1 AAGPD
6 PAARP
11 ARRGL
16 DRVGRTGALA
26 MTGSRADFPSSTSH
40 DQETTMSTITPESTL
55 ADLVIA
61 RPELAARFD
70 ELGLDYCCGGAS
82 TLAVATDRAGLELQA
97 TIAQLESV
105 PTAAP
110 TTPAWAD
117 LGELVDWIE
126 ATHHAY
132 LHQALPGL
140 TALAD
145 KVAAVHGANHPELT
159 ELATLV
165 HEIRADLEP
174 HLAKEEQV
182 LFPMIRELAVAAEV
196 P

>member
-1 AAGPD
+1 
-6 PAARP
+6 
-11 ARRGL
+11 
-16 DRVGRTGALA
+16 
-26 MTGSRADFPSSTSH
+26 
-40 DQETTMSTITPESTL
+40 MSTITPESTL

-70 ELGLDYCCGGAS
+70 QLGLDYCCGGAS
-82 TLAVATDRAGLELQA
+82 TLAVATDRAGLELA
-97 TIAQLESV
+97 TTIAELESV
-105 PTAAP
+105 PAAAP

-132 LHQALPGL
+132 LRQALPGL

-159 ELATLV
+159 EVATLV

-174 HLAKEEQV
+174 HLNKE
-182 LFPMIRELAVAAEV
+182 
-196 P
+196 